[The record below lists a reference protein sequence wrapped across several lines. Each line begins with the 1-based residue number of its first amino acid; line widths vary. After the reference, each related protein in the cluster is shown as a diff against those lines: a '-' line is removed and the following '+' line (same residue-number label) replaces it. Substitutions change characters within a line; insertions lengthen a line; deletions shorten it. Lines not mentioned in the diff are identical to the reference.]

1 MRTLGEFKKHLES
14 KPEQASLLNTLKTL
28 QLEDS
33 TPVWFL
39 DEFSDCIRLRFPAII
54 LNEDEFYPA
63 NAEESVKPSQKPLTF
78 IDKLILSFWKL
89 LIK

>member
-1 MRTLGEFKKHLES
+1 MRTLGEFKEQLKN
-14 KPEQASLLNTLKTL
+14 KPEQASLLTALDALKL
-28 QLEDS
+28 DDL
-33 TPVWFL
+33 TPVWFT

-54 LNEDEFYPA
+54 FNEDEFYPA

-78 IDKLILSFWKL
+78 IDKLILYFWKL